1 MIDLNS
7 KLNKINEASH
17 MSFMDET
24 KLEENVPSND
34 QVNINP
40 TLQVEAN
47 CKQACCSWSQV
58 GSKCTFMDEVN
69 SNLTSWIEANHML
82 FVAWN
87 RIENEHASD
96 NQCESNLA
104 NWSKLQASMRSLI
117 DFDSN
122 PT

>member
-1 MIDLNS
+1 MKVSMHQVIDLNS

-47 CKQACCSWSQV
+47 CKQACCS
-58 GSKCTFMDEVN
+58 
-69 SNLTSWIEANHML
+69 
-82 FVAWN
+82 
-87 RIENEHASD
+87 
-96 NQCESNLA
+96 
-104 NWSKLQASMRSLI
+104 
-117 DFDSN
+117 
-122 PT
+122 